1 MIKLG
6 LSYLATLNTGGA
18 SFLGLLNYGG
28 VHPFSPL
35 HSVLSLAPTML
46 FSSLN

>member
-28 VHPFSPL
+28 GPSFFSLTLCVVFSPHNAIL
-35 HSVLSLAPTML
+35 KS
-46 FSSLN
+46 